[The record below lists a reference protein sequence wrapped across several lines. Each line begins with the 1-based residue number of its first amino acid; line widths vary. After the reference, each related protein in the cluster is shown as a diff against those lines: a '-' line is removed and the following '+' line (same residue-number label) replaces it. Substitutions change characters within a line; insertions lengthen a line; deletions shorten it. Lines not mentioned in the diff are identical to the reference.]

1 MRMTFIRQVTV
12 KTPARLH
19 FGLLDTNGELG
30 RIFGSIGVAIQYPNI
45 ELEAQTA
52 RSLIVEGLEMERVER
67 LARRFLEQVSLPS
80 SVHLNLKSSIPS
92 HVGLGSGTQL
102 ALAVGA
108 ALARIAGLELSALDI
123 AAFMGRGVHSGIGT
137 AAFQTGGFILDGGH
151 PLEAKDLPDA
161 GHETAKQSIP
171 RVTFQH
177 PLPQGWRFVI
187 AIPQTS
193 PGMSGESEKRAFDA
207 LPSTPA
213 SLAEKISRLVLIK
226 MLPSLIDQDI
236 LNFGAALTE
245 VQRLVGDCFAGV
257 QGGRF
262 ANNTSDH
269 IISFFLKQGACGAG
283 QSSWGPAV
291 YALVNGQEEAVRL
304 EGETQKF
311 LQSLNGGTTFAVSAD
326 NQGAQISMSGE

>member
-1 MRMTFIRQVTV
+1 VKITV

-30 RIFGSIGVAIQYPNI
+30 RIFGSIGVAIRNPNI

-52 RSLIVEGLEMERVER
+52 EGCIVQGLEQKRVER
-67 LARRFLEQVSLPS
+67 YARRFYEGIGLPFNA
-80 SVHLNLKSSIPS
+80 HLNLKSSIPS

-102 ALAVGA
+102 ALAIGA
-108 ALARIAGLELSALDI
+108 ALALLAGLELSALEI
-123 AAFMGRGVHSGIGT
+123 ATLMGRGVHSGIGT
-137 AAFQTGGFILDGGH
+137 AAFQSGGFILDGGH
-151 PLEAKDLPDA
+151 PHRAKASSDA
-161 GHETAKQSIP
+161 GQSTNEGSIP
-171 RVTFQH
+171 RVTFRH
-177 PLPQGWRFVI
+177 PLPQAWRFVV
-187 AIPQTS
+187 AIPQTL
-193 PGMSGESEKRAFDA
+193 PGISGESEQRAFDA

-245 VQRLVGDCFAGV
+245 VQRLVGDCFADI

-262 ANNTSDH
+262 ANNSSDR
-269 IISFFLKQGACGAG
+269 IIGFFLDQGARGAG

-291 YALVNGQEEAVRL
+291 YALVDGPAAAQRL
-304 EGETQKF
+304 EEETQKY
-311 LQSLNGGTTFAVSAD
+311 LQGLGGGTTLAVPAD
-326 NQGAQISMSGE
+326 NFGAQVIVREA

>member
-45 ELEAQTA
+45 ELEAQA
-52 RSLIVEGLEMERVER
+52 AESLIVEGLEKER
-67 LARRFLEQVSLPS
+67 LERYARRFLEQVPLPF
-80 SVHLNLKSSIPS
+80 SVRLSLKSSIPS

-108 ALARIAGLELSALDI
+108 ALARIAGVELSILEI
-123 AAFMGRGVHSGIGT
+123 AALMGRGVHSGIGT

-151 PLEAKDLPDA
+151 PFGAKTSPAA
-161 GHETAKQSIP
+161 GRDVLKQSVPPVIF
-171 RVTFQH
+171 RH
-177 PLPQGWRFVI
+177 ALPPEWRFVI
-187 AIPQTS
+187 AIPQTT
-193 PGMSGESEKRAFDA
+193 PGISGESEKRAFDA
-207 LPSTPA
+207 LPSTPS
-213 SLAEKISRLVLIK
+213 SLAEKISRLVLMK
-226 MLPSLIDQDI
+226 MLPSIIDQDI
-236 LNFGAALTE
+236 LNFGAALTK

-262 ANNTSDH
+262 ANNASDR
-269 IISFFLKQGACGAG
+269 IISFFLDQGACGAG

-291 YALVNGQEEAVRL
+291 YALVDGPSAAKRL
-304 EGETQKF
+304 EAETRQF
-311 LQSLNGGTTFAVSAD
+311 LQGLDGGTTFAVPAD
-326 NQGAQISMSGE
+326 NQGAQIAISGD

>member
-1 MRMTFIRQVTV
+1 MQMTSIRRVTV

-52 RSLIVEGLEMERVER
+52 DHFFVQGLEKERVER
-67 LARRFLEQVSLPS
+67 YARIFLERVSLPS
-80 SVHLNLKSSIPS
+80 SFTLNLKSSIPP

-108 ALARIAGLELSALDI
+108 ALAHIAGVELSASEI
-123 AAFMGRGVHSGIGT
+123 AVLMGRGVHSGIGT

-151 PLEAKDLPDA
+151 PLGENSPSEPDQPVLQH
-161 GHETAKQSIP
+161 GIP
-171 RVTFQH
+171 PVTFQR
-177 PLPQGWRFVI
+177 PLPQEWRFVI

-193 PGMSGESEKRAFDA
+193 PGISGESEQRAFDA
-207 LPSTPA
+207 LPSTPS

-226 MLPSLIDQDI
+226 MLPSIIDQDI
-236 LNFGAALTE
+236 LNFGAALTD

-262 ANNTSDH
+262 ANTASDR
-269 IISFFLKQGACGAG
+269 IISFFLDQGACGAG

-291 YALVNGQEEAVRL
+291 YALVNGPAEARRL
-304 EGETQKF
+304 EVETRKF
-311 LQSLNGGTTFAVSAD
+311 LRGLNGGTAFAVSTD
-326 NQGAQISMSGE
+326 NRGAQIAVLEA

>member
-30 RIFGSIGVAIQYPNI
+30 RIFGSIGVAIQHPNV
-45 ELEAQTA
+45 ELEAQA
-52 RSLIVEGLEMERVER
+52 AEGCIVQGLEKERVKR
-67 LARRFLEQVSLPS
+67 YARRFFEGLGLPFNA
-80 SVHLNLKSSIPS
+80 HLNLKASIPP
-92 HVGLGSGTQL
+92 HIGLGSGTQL

-108 ALARIAGLELSALDI
+108 ALARLAGLELSALEI
-123 AAFMGRGVHSGIGT
+123 AALMGRGVHSGIGT
-137 AAFQTGGFILDGGH
+137 AAFQSGGFILDGGH
-151 PLEAKDLPDA
+151 PHRTKASP
-161 GHETAKQSIP
+161 GAKQETHEQHIP

-177 PLPQGWRFVI
+177 PLPQTWRFVI
-187 AIPQTS
+187 AIPQIP
-193 PGMSGESEKRAFDA
+193 PGISGESEQRAFDA

-245 VQRLVGDCFAGV
+245 VQRLVGDCFADI

-262 ANNTSDH
+262 ANNSSDR
-269 IISFFLKQGACGAG
+269 IISFFLEQGACGAG

-291 YALVNGQEEAVRL
+291 YALVNGPAPAQRL
-304 EGETQKF
+304 EAETQKY
-311 LQSLNGGTTFAVSAD
+311 LQGLGGGTTLAVPAD
-326 NQGAQISMSGE
+326 NHGAQIAVLEV

>member
-1 MRMTFIRQVTV
+1 MKVTV
-12 KTPARLH
+12 RTPARLH

-52 RSLIVEGLEMERVER
+52 EGFFVQGLEKERVAR
-67 LARRFLEQVSLPS
+67 YARRFLEQVPLPY
-80 SVHLNLKSSIPS
+80 SVHLNLKASIPP

-108 ALARIAGLELSALDI
+108 ALARLAGLELSILEI
-123 AAFMGRGVHSGIGT
+123 AALMGRGVHSGIGT

-151 PLEAKDLPDA
+151 PIGAKTSPDSGQEVLEQ
-161 GHETAKQSIP
+161 HIP

-177 PLPQGWRFVI
+177 SLPQEWRFVI
-187 AIPQTS
+187 AIPPTL
-193 PGMSGESEKRAFDA
+193 PGISGESEQRAFEA

-226 MLPSLIDQDI
+226 MLPSIIDQDI

-262 ANNTSDH
+262 ANNSSDR
-269 IISFFLKQGACGAG
+269 IISFFLGQGACGAG

-291 YALVNGQEEAVRL
+291 YALVNGPAVARRL

-311 LQSLNGGTTFAVSAD
+311 LQGLGGGNTFAVSAD
-326 NQGAQISMSGE
+326 NRGAQIAMSGD